1 MQLNRS
7 DFYRFYNWLK
17 EFIVPGLRNAQFA
30 YRDLL
35 KSTVNSQTRWL
46 DLGCGRQI
54 LPAWMPQADQ
64 DQFELTQLCDRIIGL
79 DRDRSGMLK
88 HKFIHCRIL
97 GDLEYLPFR
106 SGAFNLITANMVVEH
121 VKNPASLLQEG
132 HRCLQT
138 DGLFSFHT
146 PNRWS
151 YYALLSSV
159 FPRALKNKLIGLLI
173 GRKEEDIFP
182 TYYRMNSP
190 RALKKMAS
198 LSGFDAIDLKLV
210 NSSAVTVMLGPLVI
224 FELVLIRILRL
235 PFFRNF
241 RSNIIAQFRKPP
253 HGSF

>member
-1 MQLNRS
+1 MQLHRS

-46 DLGCGRQI
+46 DLGCGHQI

-64 DQFELTQLCDRIIGL
+64 DQSELTQLCELIIGL
-79 DRDRSGMLK
+79 DRECSGMLK
-88 HKFIHCRIL
+88 HKFIHRRIL

-121 VKNPASLLQEG
+121 VKNPASLLQEV
-132 HRCLQT
+132 HRSLQPG
-138 DGLFSFHT
+138 GLFSFHT

-151 YYALLSSV
+151 YFAILSSI
-159 FPRALKNKLIGLLI
+159 FSQALKTRLIGLLL

-198 LSGFDAIDLKLV
+198 VSGFDAIDLKLV

-224 FELVLIRILRL
+224 FELVLIRILSL
-235 PFFRNF
+235 AFFKNF
-241 RSNIIAQFRKPP
+241 RSNIIAQFRKSPP
-253 HGSF
+253 GSF